1 MKRTSQRSQGKSGF
15 TLIELLVV
23 IAIIAILAAILFP
36 VFQKVRENAR
46 RASCQSNL
54 KQLGIAVTQYVQ
66 DSDELYPRVY
76 GSGQPG
82 DMIGWADAIQPFV
95 KSAAVLHCPD
105 DPTANSSD
113 PNSTGYTSYASN
125 GNLSYYSPA
134 IGQQVGQP
142 ISIYQQPASSIMIL
156 DNGTYKASN
165 YLPYYANNTNNGYA
179 CNGLILAQRA
189 AGDPTCDFP
198 ALSTDPKIYG
208 RHSDGANYA
217 FFDSHVKWVRPNALY
232 GGNTPFSVSG
242 NNPTFHITD

>member
-1 MKRTSQRSQGKSGF
+1 MQSMVRPTRRGF

-54 KQLGIAVTQYVQ
+54 KQLGIAITQYVQ

-76 GSGQPG
+76 GSGAPG
-82 DMIGWADAIQPFV
+82 DPIGWADAVQPYV
-95 KSAAVLHCPD
+95 KSVQVLHCPD
-105 DPTANSSD
+105 DSTATSSD
-113 PNSTGYTSYASN
+113 PNNTGYSSYASN
-125 GNLSYYSPA
+125 GNLSYYSPS
-134 IGQQVGQP
+134 IGQQIGQP
-142 ISIYQQPASSIMIL
+142 ISIFQQPASTIMIL

-165 YLPYYANNTNNGYA
+165 YIPYYADNTNNGYA
-179 CNGLILAQRA
+179 CNGQILAKRA
-189 AGDPTCDFP
+189 AGDPTCGFP
-198 ALSTDPKIYG
+198 ALSTDSKIYG

-217 FFDSHVKWVRPNALY
+217 FFDSHVKWVRPTALY

-242 NNPTFHITD
+242 TNPTFHITD